1 MVSPGQN
8 APARKWRAF
17 LLAGFV
23 CLPVLAGA
31 APASKSTRPPPNFV
45 QLRPPDQAE
54 GARLLAEFRGLG
66 PAGDYYLDFELQ
78 VRPRRGAGQVFSGQ
92 LWGTRNA
99 FGPLSRVVLHD
110 PATGPRRLLIQN
122 GPSPAVW
129 SWAADRDDPGPA
141 DSTRLFAPLL
151 PGTDL
156 TLFDLQM
163 PYLYWP
169 EFVFE
174 GVTKLRGRP
183 AHVFLLYPPE
193 EVVALQPE
201 LHGVRVYLDT
211 QFRAL
216 VQSELIGEDN
226 RPLRTLSVLDL
237 KKIDDQWMV
246 KTIDVRDETTR
257 NKTRFQVVRAAM
269 GLDLAPQV
277 FDFTALAE
285 PIAPP
290 ERRVWLGR

>member
-1 MVSPGQN
+1 VVSPGQN

-226 RPLRTLSVLDL
+226 RPRRTLSVLDL

>member
-1 MVSPGQN
+1 MDSPGQN

-17 LLAGFV
+17 LLAALAG
-23 CLPVLAGA
+23 LPVLAWA
-31 APASKSTRPPPNFV
+31 APASKSTRPPPAYV

-78 VRPRRGAGQVFSGQ
+78 IRPRRGAEQVFAGQ

-99 FGPLSRVVLHD
+99 IGPLSRVVLHD
-110 PATGPRRLLIQN
+110 PAAGPRRLLIQN
-122 GPSPAVW
+122 GPAPAVW
-129 SWAADRDDPGPA
+129 VWHTEQSAAGPA
-141 DSTRLFAPLL
+141 DPAQLFAPLL

-156 TLFDLQM
+156 TPFDLQM
-163 PYLYWP
+163 PYLYWTD
-169 EFVFE
+169 FVFE

-183 AHVFLLYPPE
+183 AHVFLLYPPDD
-193 EVVALQPE
+193 VAALQPE

-216 VQSELIGEDN
+216 VQSQLIGEDN
-226 RPLRTLSVLDL
+226 RPRRTLSVLDL

-246 KTIDVRDETTR
+246 KTIDLRDETTR
-257 NKTRFQVVRAAM
+257 DKTRFQVVRAAM

-277 FDFTALAE
+277 FAPAALAE